1 LRGTL
6 SVCCVAAVL
15 AWGAPVVHAQ
25 AGPSGGAEVPGPPSV
40 GAVECVASPESPC
53 RPAGALLRGR
63 EFTVRGN
70 GLGRVAEIVFHGRR
84 GRRDDAHVRP
94 QRTGEAEVIAAVP
107 EEARSGKLS
116 VVDRYGGRA
125 KSPALL
131 RVVDPAPQ
139 APIDIAP
146 GSRFFFD
153 SRRMPVFALDVPQA
167 MEVQVE
173 LVNTGT
179 GELVRSWTLAA
190 TPDAPNEVRWDGLG
204 PRGVEPLGSYA
215 FRIAGQ
221 VSVAAAQA
229 PGTQSSFLYADHL
242 FPIRGRHNLGY
253 TATNY
258 FGGGRGHQG
267 QDMFASC
274 GTRIAAARGGR
285 VEQAGYH
292 SASGYYVVIDGAET
306 DVDYVYMHMLAPP
319 LVQTGQ
325 RVLTGQKIGEVGETG
340 RATGC
345 HLHFEMWSAPGWYQ
359 GGRPFD
365 PLPSLESWD
374 SFS

>member
-6 SVCCVAAVL
+6 SVCCAAVAL
-15 AWGAPVVHAQ
+15 AWGAPLVHAQ
-25 AGPSGGAEVPGPPSV
+25 AGPSGGAKVPGPPSLR
-40 GAVECVASPESPC
+40 AVECVASPERPC

-63 EFTVRGN
+63 EFAVRGG
-70 GLGRVAEIVFHGRR
+70 GLEQVSEIVFHGRR

-94 QRTGEAEVIAAVP
+94 RRAGEAAVISAVP
-107 EEARSGKLS
+107 ETARSGRLS
-116 VVDRYGGRA
+116 VVDRYGGRTRT
-125 KSPALL
+125 PAPL
-131 RVVDPAPQ
+131 RVADPASE

-146 GSRFFFD
+146 SSRFFFD
-153 SRRMPVFALDVPQA
+153 ARRKPRFAFDVPRPL
-167 MEVQVE
+167 EVQVE
-173 LVNTGT
+173 LASSKT
-179 GELVRSWTLAA
+179 GELVRSWTVTAA
-190 TPDAPNEVRWDGLG
+190 PGGPNQVQWDGLG
-204 PRGVEPLGSYA
+204 PRGVEPLGAYA

-221 VSVAAAQA
+221 ATGAASQA
-229 PGTQSSFLYADHL
+229 SGTESDFLYADHL

-253 TATNY
+253 TDTNN
-258 FGGGRGHQG
+258 FGDGRGHQG

-292 SASGYYVVIDGAET
+292 SAAGYYVVIDGTET
-306 DVDYVYMHMLAPP
+306 DVDYVYMHMLSAP
-319 LVQTGQ
+319 LVRTRQ
-325 RVLTGQKIGEVGETG
+325 RVFTGQKIGEVGETG

-365 PLPSLESWD
+365 PLPSLKSWD
-374 SFS
+374 RFS